1 MIAFAFLPNIGVP
14 ELLVLALLG
23 FLLVSSVVGV
33 VLFLNGR
40 SRRMRELEDEN
51 RRLRERERRGPRDES
66 DRER

>member
-1 MIAFAFLPNIGVP
+1 MLPFAFMPNIGVP

-40 SRRMRELEDEN
+40 SRRVRELEDEN
-51 RRLRERERRGPRDES
+51 RRLRERERRGPRDDP